1 MKTTA
6 LSFIR
11 RLSLL
16 IALFFI
22 SNAAFAVPNAM
33 INQVNALKSLG
44 QHMEFAVDT
53 KGTMRLEDVQ
63 ALPTIENS
71 HDSKKS
77 SSSHWEA
84 VLADNI
90 IGGFTE
96 SVYWV
101 RFTVENTR
109 SDPLPWVLEVDYPIL
124 DFIELY
130 TPILSD
136 EALPAYEK
144 TRAGDQLPFNERPIK
159 YRNITF
165 PITSLAH
172 STQTYYMR
180 FETESSMYIAL
191 NIWPGNSFSESIE
204 GKLVTFGF
212 LYGIVFLATLYCLI
226 NAVFLRVRMYLFIAI
241 SIFGSLSY
249 SMSINGFAF
258 QYIWPESLWLQS
270 VSIPFFLNLCFGFA
284 LFYSREFLDL
294 ENSSPFTDKIIFIFA
309 SICLALAASSLVLS
323 YSSVIRI
330 STIFAIVTA
339 LAAFW
344 AGMVSFYHGNKSAR
358 FYLIGWMALIV
369 GAVTFALKSLG
380 VLPSNLFTVWGQE
393 FGFAG
398 IAIFLTLAQSD
409 HFFQAQ
415 RKHEA
420 QRSAS
425 LKATKDAEMKY
436 RSLFENAIEGIFQM
450 SLDGKLV
457 NANKAYA
464 NILGY
469 QDVTALFAQS
479 HPAFSLNCLLENGR
493 NKFKTQLA
501 HEDSALTF
509 ETSIP
514 LAAGETRWISISIQ
528 QIHDHL
534 GQVSHYEGAMA
545 NITESKKRQN
555 AEKQQRMAEASTEA
569 KSLFLAN
576 MSHEIR
582 TPMNAIIG
590 FTDLA
595 IGRNTDHQQAGFL
608 KKIRMASTNLL
619 GIINDILDFSKIE
632 AGKLEIENIAFSL
645 KDVLSNLNN
654 IVAAN
659 IEAKNIKFNLIVDKD
674 IPDQLIGD
682 PLRIGQVLLNLC
694 NNAIKF
700 TSEGKVEV
708 ELELVS
714 LNKRDMS
721 INLCGRITDT
731 GIGIAPEKLKNLFS
745 SFTQADD
752 STTRRFG
759 GTGLGLSISKQL
771 VEMMGGEL
779 SVESIVDQGSV
790 FSFSLAG
797 KIQDRRKRHNPHFT
811 NHLLPLNIL
820 VVDDQQDARE
830 LFEKTLVALS
840 HNVTCLSDSQET
852 LKEMLA
858 KQNEGNPYD
867 VLITDWI
874 MPDVDGISCCI
885 QVQEHPEI
893 IRPKLI
899 LVTGYDQGETKK
911 QAEAAGIDKY
921 MIKPIKEN
929 DLSKV
934 LHGLFENRRENPPKQ
949 LPLNTV
955 ENFDFEG
962 LKALIVEDV
971 AMNQELAIEILSKKG
986 IEASLANNGQEGVDA
1001 VRTNTFD
1008 LVLMDMQMPVMDGCQ
1023 ATVEIRKF
1031 NQQLPIIA
1039 MTANAMTVD
1048 KNKCLAAGMNGY
1060 VTKPIN
1066 PEVLFNTIL
1075 RWLKPAAIRL
1085 QTDLDEVT
1093 EPVAISID
1101 TPISTTSHKSSDIKA
1116 SADRKPDTD
1125 KKIEQLNTQTSHIL
1139 AAHALPERLPG
1150 IELGEGL
1157 RRCQD
1162 NFDLYLRFFSDFKN
1176 TYGSCNSSLR
1186 TYAEAEDFEA
1196 LKSLAH
1202 TIKGLAGNLAAK
1214 PLSTIA
1220 ADLEKSDTL
1229 SEQGLTLALKE
1240 FDKQLKIF
1248 LASIEQLLSTAS
1260 VTKEKTEENSKENT
1274 EQSAKTTATQ
1284 TEEGQD
1290 SAQYQASQLLE
1301 RLDELSPL
1309 IQRQSMDAYDLAVDY
1324 LKQWPD
1330 KAHKERL
1337 KSIIASLDSFDFK
1350 QAEQALEQLKVNLG
1364 D

>member
-1 MKTTA
+1 MKPTS
-6 LSFIR
+6 LSFITR
-11 RLSLL
+11 FSVL
-16 IALFFI
+16 IASFFI
-22 SNAAFAVPNAM
+22 SNVALAVTNAM
-33 INQVNALKSLG
+33 INQVNALESLG
-44 QHMEFAVDT
+44 QHMELVIDT
-53 KGTMRLEDVQ
+53 KGTMTLEDVQ
-63 ALPTIENS
+63 TLPTIEYS
-71 HDSKKS
+71 HDLEEKAAP
-77 SSSHWEA
+77 HWKA

-101 RFTVENTR
+101 RFTVENT
-109 SDPLPWVLEVDYPIL
+109 STNPIPWVLEVDYPIL

-130 TPILSD
+130 
-136 EALPAYEK
+136 LPKLNHEGLLAYEK
-144 TRAGDQLPFNERPIK
+144 TLAGDQLPFSERPIR
-159 YRNITF
+159 YRNISF

-180 FETESSMYIAL
+180 FETESSMYIDL
-191 NIWPGNSFSESIE
+191 NMWPENSFSESIE

-258 QYIWPESLWLQS
+258 QYIWPEGLWLQS
-270 VSIPFFLNLCFGFA
+270 ISIPFFLNICFGFA

-294 ENSSPFTDKIIFIFA
+294 KKLSPLSDKIIFAFA
-309 SICLALAASSLVLS
+309 SICLTLAALSLVLS
-323 YSSVIRI
+323 YSTVIRI

-339 LAAFW
+339 LGAFW
-344 AGMVSFYHGNKSAR
+344 AGIVSFYHGNKSAR

-380 VLPSNLFTVWGQE
+380 VFPSNLFTVWGQE

-425 LKATKDAEMKY
+425 LNATKDAEKKY

-464 NILGY
+464 DILGY
-469 QDVTALFAQS
+469 QDVTALFAKP
-479 HPAFSLNCLLENGR
+479 HPAFSLNCLSETEK
-493 NKFKTQLA
+493 NKFKTQLS

-509 ETSIP
+509 ETSTP
-514 LAAGETRWISISIQ
+514 LSTGETRWISISIQ
-528 QIHDHL
+528 QIKDHH

-632 AGKLEIENIAFSL
+632 AGKLEIESIPFSL
-645 KDVLSNLNN
+645 KDVLNNLNN

-659 IEAKNIKFNLIVDKD
+659 IEAKNLKFNLIVDKD

-682 PLRIGQVLLNLC
+682 PLRIGQVLLNLS

-700 TSEGKVEV
+700 TTEGKVDV

-771 VEMMGGEL
+771 IEMMGGEL
-779 SVESIVDQGSV
+779 SVESTVDQGSV
-790 FSFSLAG
+790 FSFSLAC
-797 KIQDRRKRHNPHFT
+797 KIQDRRKRNNPHFT

-820 VVDDQQDARE
+820 VVDDQQASRE
-830 LFEKTLVALS
+830 LFENTLVALS
-840 HNVTCLSDSQET
+840 HKVTCLSDSQDT

-858 KQNEGNPYD
+858 KQNQGNPYD

-911 QAEAAGIDKY
+911 QAEEAGIDKY
-921 MIKPIKEN
+921 MIKPIREH

-934 LHGLFENRRENPPKQ
+934 LHGLFENRRANPPKQ
-949 LPLNTV
+949 LPINSV
-955 ENFDFEG
+955 ENFNFKG

-986 IEASLANNGQEGVDA
+986 IEVSVANNGQEGVDA
-1001 VRTNTFD
+1001 VKANSFD

-1039 MTANAMTVD
+1039 MTANAMSVD
-1048 KNKCLAAGMNGY
+1048 KNKCLAAGMNDY

-1066 PEVLFNTIL
+1066 PEILFTTIL
-1075 RWLKPAAIRL
+1075 RWLNPAENQIQVELNKAPEQASISTDTHLAINTKIS
-1085 QTDLDEVT
+1085 TDT
-1093 EPVAISID
+1093 KID
-1101 TPISTTSHKSSDIKA
+1101 TAPKA
-1116 SADRKPDTD
+1116 EQANTAPSKLAEHNLPD
-1125 KKIEQLNTQTSHIL
+1125 S
-1139 AAHALPERLPG
+1139 LPG
-1150 IELGEGL
+1150 IELSEGIK
-1157 RRCQD
+1157 RCQD
-1162 NFDLYLRFFSDFKN
+1162 NLDLYLRFFSDFKS
-1176 TYGSCNSSLR
+1176 TYASCNTTLR

-1214 PLSTIA
+1214 PLSSIA

-1229 SEQGLTLALKE
+1229 SALDLDLALTE
-1240 FDKQLKIF
+1240 FDKQMKTF
-1248 LASIEQLLSTAS
+1248 LSSIEQILSSETDTQENAI
-1260 VTKEKTEENSKENT
+1260 ENAIENAEE
-1274 EQSAKTTATQ
+1274 SADTSATQ
-1284 TEEGQD
+1284 TEEGKD
-1290 SAQYQASQLLE
+1290 SLQYQASQLLE
-1301 RLDELSPL
+1301 QLDELSPL
-1309 IQRQSMDAYDLAVDY
+1309 IQRQSMDAYDLAVNY
-1324 LKQWPD
+1324 LKQWP
-1330 KAHKERL
+1330 ANSHEESL
-1337 KSIIASLDSFDFK
+1337 KNIITSLDNFDFK
-1350 QAEQALEQLKVNLG
+1350 QAEQELEQLKANLG
-1364 D
+1364 E